1 MAPNSTY
8 TKTKLV
14 DTPSGTPN
22 TPSEVSQ
29 NCEAA
34 RDREAPLWAM
44 RSGANGPAKT

>member
-8 TKTKLV
+8 TNTKLV

-22 TPSEVSQ
+22 TPSDVSQ

-34 RDREAPLWAM
+34 RDSEAPLCAIK
-44 RSGANGPAKT
+44 SGANGPANT